1 MRREL
6 RTRIVD
12 FTKKSLAC
20 VHTPHSSDRLRDGE
34 QSICAQAKK
43 SQKSQENTR
52 KIKKSQKSQGNFKSH
67 KIPYGNQKKH
77 YIPLRSL
84 VDGKSRLISI

>member
-43 SQKSQENTR
+43 SQKSQENTKKNQEIT
-52 KIKKSQKSQGNFKSH
+52 KIT
-67 KIPYGNQKKH
+67 
-77 YIPLRSL
+77 
-84 VDGKSRLISI
+84 GKL